1 MKPGSVLSSYL
12 ELVDDNACFD
22 KTSPEEY
29 NIPSHKTPPN
39 EDAKVAISHLPVE
52 VEVVTKN
59 GPLPTIITSYMT
71 PTENEG
77 ITPRSSPKIVSP

>member
-39 EDAKVAISHLPVE
+39 EDAKVAISHLQVE
-52 VEVVTKN
+52 VEVEVETEARLHHVTQLFTNELN
-59 GPLPTIITSYMT
+59 GI
-71 PTENEG
+71 EG
-77 ITPRSSPKIVSP
+77 ASAQARLSL